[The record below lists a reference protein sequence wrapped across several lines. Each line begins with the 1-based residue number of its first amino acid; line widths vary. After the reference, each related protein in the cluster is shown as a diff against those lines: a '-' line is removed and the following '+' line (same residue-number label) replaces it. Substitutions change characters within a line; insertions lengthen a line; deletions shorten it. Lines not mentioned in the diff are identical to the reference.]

1 MAQPIPLRTLLQQGF
16 RALMTG
22 DEMYAL
28 ARYPTTA
35 FGESPQRSD
44 QSVLVI
50 RADTVEAK
58 DWLLATY
65 IDSLPSLDRRALLV
79 TANTRVHLLG
89 HALLASAVGPASL
102 GQGYLEDEDWH
113 RVSSLIQR
121 IRGVELSLMIKGR
134 RSAGAFSQH
143 VEQYVRETATQ
154 VLLIDEPSRCFPQRR
169 QDAGMSREGVPAAI
183 LALVGTVLSQ
193 IIVVTSDVS

>member
-1 MAQPIPLRTLLQQGF
+1 
-16 RALMTG
+16 MTG

-65 IDSLPSLDRRALLV
+65 IDSLLSLDRRALFV
-79 TANTRVHLLG
+79 AANKRAHLLG

-134 RSAGAFSQH
+134 RSAGAFSHHIEQH
-143 VEQYVRETATQ
+143 VRETATQ
-154 VLLIDEPSRCFPQRR
+154 VMLIDEPSRCFPQRR
-169 QDAGMSREGVPAAI
+169 QGAAMSREGVPAAI
-183 LALVGTVLSQ
+183 LALAGTVLSQ
-193 IIVVTSDVS
+193 IIVVTSDLS